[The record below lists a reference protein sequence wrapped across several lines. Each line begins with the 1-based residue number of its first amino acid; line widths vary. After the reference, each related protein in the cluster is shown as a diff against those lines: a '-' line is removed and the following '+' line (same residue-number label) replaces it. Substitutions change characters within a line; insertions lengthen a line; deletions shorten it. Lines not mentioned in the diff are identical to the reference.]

1 MACNWVLRNG
11 LKIQWG
17 KSTGGSSS
25 QNVDAVFSVS
35 FTNTNYIIMATIY
48 RDSSTG
54 ENVTIHTSLCTDSYA
69 RLRTSANNRTVS
81 WFAIGY

>member
-1 MACNWVLRNG
+1 
-11 LKIQWG
+11 
-17 KSTGGSSS
+17 
-25 QNVDAVFSVS
+25 
-35 FTNTNYIIMATIY
+35 MATIY

-81 WFAIGY
+81 WIAIGY